1 MQRSGVKT
9 LIYCIIIALI
19 LYVLYHFHIS
29 SYLLSQSYYE
39 TLNSYHFLRS
49 YRYYESF
56 WFYLFKITYK
66 SPNKPYKGMYSL
78 IKFDLASPSIDHS
91 IKFSDS
97 LWYARGIN
105 IKVLLYICVSTFL
118 RVIHLNIY
126 TISTIGNVFKFI
138 PVMMIA

>member
-29 SYLLSQSYYE
+29 SYPLSHSHFA
-39 TLNSYHFLRS
+39 TLNSYNILRS

-66 SPNKPYKGMYSL
+66 SPNKPYKGMY
-78 IKFDLASPSIDHS
+78 
-91 IKFSDS
+91 DS
-97 LWYARGIN
+97 QKLCVLWGKKNPLEPLDRPPYKIQRIARGIN
-105 IKVLLYICVSTFL
+105 YEYYC
-118 RVIHLNIY
+118 
-126 TISTIGNVFKFI
+126 ISAYL
-138 PVMMIA
+138 PSCE